1 MTRVGA
7 RTRWLCILLGAPLL
21 LGAADPEDA
30 PKPRVDEN
38 ARPGDPLLYAAPPA
52 PSPKPACSFRL
63 PICVHSTGSSGL
75 AVLAAAERAWATLTG
90 ALDLPT
96 PDLDPAT
103 LTYPIHL
110 VEGASLPETRL
121 AARDVRS
128 SFDRARAFT
137 VFDAG
142 VKPGCALDVAVAR
155 ALARA
160 SLYRVAP
167 ATDEG
172 TARAQTQ
179 ALAELTTPC
188 SLAYGADAKRAFQS
202 EPHKTPADGSSLA
215 FAEGASLFWSRVEW
229 AYARRPGALIGAT
242 WALAPTRTPIGA
254 ATWKNEP
261 DVWDILRIT
270 FKNALSTGSTLAD
283 LMLDVSVARAFMGG
297 ADDGLH
303 APETRTLGE
312 AGGVPLDWD
321 IPWPTA
327 PRRLAAR
334 HPPAPGGASYLRI
347 KTEGVKSNE
356 RLRVEIVWE
365 EHALFRWAFVKID
378 PHGREIGRVVIP
390 TRERATEAQMT
401 LVDLSGA
408 ASVLLVGTNTGDP
421 AYTFDPD
428 DATWEP
434 HGWLVTIAAE

>member
-1 MTRVGA
+1 MLFGA
-7 RTRWLCILLGAPLL
+7 LFS
-21 LGAADPEDA
+21 LGAADPDEA
-30 PKPRVDEN
+30 PKPRVDDN
-38 ARPGDPLLYAAPPA
+38 ARPGDPLLYTAAPPVVA
-52 PSPKPACSFRL
+52 KPACSFQW
-63 PICVHSTGSSGL
+63 PICVHSTNGAALS
-75 AVLAAAERAWATLTG
+75 VLAAAERAWATLTG
-90 ALDLPT
+90 ALDLPP

-103 LTYPIHL
+103 NTYAIYL
-110 VEGASLPETRL
+110 VDGAALPETKL

-137 VFDAG
+137 VLDAR
-142 VKPGCALDVAVAR
+142 VRPGCALDVTVAR

-188 SLAYGADAKRAFQS
+188 SLAYGADAKQRFQA
-202 EPHKTPADGSSLA
+202 EPHKTPADASSLA
-215 FAEGASLFWSRVEW
+215 FAEGASLFWSRIEW
-229 AYARRPGALIGAT
+229 AYARRPGALIRAT
-242 WALAPTRTPIGA
+242 WTLAPTRTPIGA
-254 ATWKNEP
+254 AAWKNEP

-283 LMLDVSVARAFMGG
+283 LLLDVAVARAFMGG

-321 IPWPTA
+321 IPWPTTA
-327 PRRLAAR
+327 RRLAAR
-334 HPPAPGGASYLRI
+334 HPPGPGGASYLRI
-347 KTEGVKSNE
+347 KTDGAKPTD
-356 RLRVEIVWE
+356 RLRVEITWE

-378 PHGREIGRVVIP
+378 AQGREIGRVVIP

-408 ASVLLVGTNTGDP
+408 ASILLVGTNTGDP

-434 HGWLVTIAAE
+434 HGWLVTIANASE